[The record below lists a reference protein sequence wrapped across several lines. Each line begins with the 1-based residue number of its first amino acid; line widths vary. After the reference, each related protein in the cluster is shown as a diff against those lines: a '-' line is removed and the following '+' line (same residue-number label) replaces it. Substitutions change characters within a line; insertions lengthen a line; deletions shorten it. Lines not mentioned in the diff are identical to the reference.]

1 MKLLKRN
8 LTEFEYMAYLGK
20 QEIMIDGKHTGRY
33 EVQYADPIVR
43 RGMIDVPTGYVQ
55 NQLFGINNDYSHVL
69 LLDDPDADIK
79 EAGRI
84 RWKNALYEIKAV
96 RQSLNVLSVAL
107 KKLTATE
114 QG

>member
-20 QEIMIDGKHTGRY
+20 TEVTVDDKHTGRWT
-33 EVQYADPIVR
+33 VQYGDPVVYH
-43 RGMIDVPTGYVQ
+43 GMIDVPTGYVQ
-55 NQLFGINNDYSHVL
+55 NQLFGINTDYSHVL

>member
-8 LTEFEYMAYLGK
+8 LTECEYMEYLGT
-20 QEIMIDGKHTGRY
+20 QEVMADERHTGRY
-33 EVQYADPIVR
+33 EVQYGDPVVFH
-43 RGMIDVPTGYVQ
+43 GMIDVPSGHVQ
-55 NQLFGINNDYSHVL
+55 NQLFGINTNYTHVL
-69 LLDDPDADIK
+69 LLDDPNADIK

-84 RWKNALYEIKAV
+84 RWKNALYEITAV